1 MKLLIIGAG
10 YVGLVTGSCMAE
22 MGHHVTCLDID
33 ESKIQQLKTS
43 KIPFYEAGL
52 EELVKRNVDSGRLI
66 FTTNYTE
73 SVPDSDVCFICV
85 HTPMSEDG
93 QANLTYV
100 KNVAKELATHME
112 DYKVIVNKSTVPVG
126 TAALVH
132 GIIADTLKSRGVAIE
147 YDVVSNPEFLTEG
160 CAVANCMKPNRVV
173 LGVDNP
179 RVGLIMKE
187 IYAPFMLSHDR
198 LITMDIPSAEMTKY
212 AANIMLASRVSLM
225 NELAGICEKVGAN
238 IDTVRIGIGSDQRIG
253 YKFIYAGAGF
263 GGSCLPK
270 DIRALQ
276 ALARDNDCAH
286 PMLQAI
292 EAVNEKQKLLMGSK
306 IIGYFNERDGI
317 EGKVIGILGLSFKP
331 DTDDMRRAPSL
342 TLIQQLL
349 DTGAKVRLYDPIA
362 MEQAKK
368 FIPDHASIY
377 WAKDEEDVAGSADA
391 LALVTEWKQFR
402 LLDFPKLRLHMN
414 GNAFFDG
421 RNQYIPQKMTDAGF
435 NYISIGKQPHFCVSE
450 EESTLTTVES

>member
-33 ESKIQQLKTS
+33 ETKIEQLRKG
-43 KIPFYEAGL
+43 KIPFYETGL
-52 EELVKRNVDSGRLI
+52 EELVKRNVDAGRLT
-66 FTTNYTE
+66 FTSSYHE
-73 SVPDSDVCFICV
+73 SVRDADVCFICV
-85 HTPMSEDG
+85 HTPMSQDG
-93 QANLTYV
+93 QANLLFV
-100 KNVAKELATHME
+100 KNVAKELATHMNN
-112 DYKVIVNKSTVPVG
+112 YKIIVNKSTVPVG
-126 TAALVH
+126 TASMVH
-132 GIIADTLKSRGVAIE
+132 DIIAETLSSRGVTIE

-160 CAVANCMKPNRVV
+160 CAISNCMKPDRVV

-179 RVGLIMKE
+179 RVGMIMKE

-198 LITMDIPSAEMTKY
+198 LIIMDIPSAEMTKY

-225 NELAGICEKVGAN
+225 NELAGLCEKVGAN

-253 YKFIYAGAGF
+253 YKFIYAGVGF

-270 DIRALQ
+270 DLRALQ
-276 ALARDNDCAH
+276 ALARENDCAH

-292 EAVNEKQKLLMGSK
+292 EAVNEKQKFLMGNK
-306 IIGYFNERDGI
+306 IIDYFNERDGVK
-317 EGKVIGILGLSFKP
+317 GKVIGILGLSFKP

-349 DTGAKVRLYDPIA
+349 DAGASVRLYDPIA

-368 FIPDHASIY
+368 VIPDHSSIY
-377 WAKDEEDVAGSADA
+377 WASDEGDAADTADA

-402 LLDFPKLRLHMN
+402 LLDFPDLKVRMN
-414 GNAFFDG
+414 GHAFFDG
-421 RNQYIPQKMTDAGF
+421 RNQYVPQKMVDAGF
-435 NYISIGKQPHFCVSE
+435 DYISIGKKTFYSIPEQSPS
-450 EESTLTTVES
+450 LTTMET